1 MDCNQILKDI
11 NNKNFKP
18 LYLLHGEEDYYIDL
32 ISNYIEKNALNL
44 AEKGFNQTILYGKDL
59 DVLTVINTAKRYPM
73 MSNHQVV
80 IVREA
85 QDLKLEKAADL
96 FQAYCEN
103 PLKSTI
109 LVLCYKHGK
118 FDKRKKVY
126 KVIEKMGV
134 VFESLPLY
142 DNKIPAWIDEFVKS
156 KNYHINPKASM
167 LLADYL
173 GNDLTKIT
181 NELDKLMLNIA
192 QGQEIG
198 TKLVQDNIGISKDY
212 NVFELQTA
220 LQKRDVFKANQI
232 INYFDAN
239 QKAHPMVL
247 ILGNLFSWFTKILK
261 LHYIADKSQ
270 LAKELGVHPF
280 FVKDY
285 EAAAKT
291 YNLGKTFMA
300 ISLLREYDLKIKGV
314 DIASGT
320 TQGEL
325 MKEMVWKLIH

>member
-1 MDCNQILKDI
+1 MNFTEILKDI
-11 NNKNFKP
+11 KNKNFKP

-32 ISNYIEKNALNL
+32 ISNYIESNALSE

-59 DVLTVINTAKRYPM
+59 DVVTILNTAKRYPM
-73 MSNHQVV
+73 MSNYQVV

-103 PLKSTI
+103 PSKSTI
-109 LVLCYKHGK
+109 LVLCHKHGK

-126 KVIEKMGV
+126 KVIEKSGV
-134 VFESLPLY
+134 VFESVPLY
-142 DNKIPAWIDEFVKS
+142 DNKIPAWIDEYIKS
-156 KNYHINPKASM
+156 KNYHINPKASV

-173 GNDLTKIT
+173 GNDLTKIA
-181 NELDKLMLNIA
+181 NELEKLMLNIA

-198 TKLVQDNIGISKDY
+198 TKQVQENIGISKDY

-220 LQKRDVFKANQI
+220 LQKRDILKANQI
-232 INYFDAN
+232 ISYFDAN

-261 LHYIADKSQ
+261 LHYTADKSQ
-270 LAKELGVHPF
+270 LAKALGVHPF

-285 EAAAKT
+285 EAAAKS

-300 ISLLREYDLKIKGV
+300 ITILREYDLKIKGV
-314 DIASGT
+314 DIASST

>member
-1 MDCNQILKDI
+1 MDCTQILKDI
-11 NNKNFKP
+11 KNKNFKP

-32 ISNYIEKNALNL
+32 ISNYIEKNALSES
-44 AEKGFNQTILYGKDL
+44 EKGFNQTILYGKDL
-59 DVLTVINTAKRYPM
+59 DVVSIVNTAKRYPM
-73 MSNHQVV
+73 MSNYQVV

-85 QDLKLEKAADL
+85 QDLKIDKAADL

-109 LVLCYKHGK
+109 LVLCHKHGK

-126 KVIEKMGV
+126 KVIEKAGV
-134 VFESLPLY
+134 VFESVPLY
-142 DNKIPAWIDEFVKS
+142 DNKIPAWIDDYVKS

-181 NELDKLMLNIA
+181 NELEKLMLNIA
-192 QGQEIG
+192 KGQEIG
-198 TKLVQDNIGISKDY
+198 SKQVQDNIGISKDY

-220 LQKRDVFKANQI
+220 LQKRDVLKANQI

-261 LHYIADKSQ
+261 LHYTADKSQ
-270 LAKELGVHPF
+270 LAKALGVHPF

>member
-1 MDCNQILKDI
+1 MDCTQILKDI
-11 NNKNFKP
+11 KNKNFKP

-32 ISNYIEKNALNL
+32 ISNYIEKNALNP

-59 DVLTVINTAKRYPM
+59 DVITVINTAKRYPM

-96 FQAYCEN
+96 FQSYCEN

-134 VFESLPLY
+134 VFESVPLY

>member
-1 MDCNQILKDI
+1 MNVSEILKDI
-11 NNKNFKP
+11 KNKNFKP
-18 LYLLHGEEDYYIDL
+18 LYLLHGEEDYFIDL
-32 ISNYIEKNALNL
+32 ISNYIEINALTE

-59 DVLTVINTAKRYPM
+59 DIVTVINSAKRYPM

-85 QDLKLEKAADL
+85 QDLKLDKAADL

-109 LVLCYKHGK
+109 LVLCHKHSK
-118 FDKRKKVY
+118 FDKRKKIY
-126 KVIEKMGV
+126 KVIEKSGV
-134 VFESLPLY
+134 VFESVPLY
-142 DNKIPAWIDEFVKS
+142 DSKIPAWIDEYIKS
-156 KNYHINPKASM
+156 KNYQINPKACV

-181 NELDKLMLNIA
+181 NELEKLILNIA

-198 TKLVQDNIGISKDY
+198 TKQVQDNIGISKDY

-220 LQKRDVFKANQI
+220 LQKRDVLKANQI

-247 ILGNLFSWFTKILK
+247 ILGNLYSWFSKILK
-261 LHYIADKSQ
+261 LHYTLDKSQ
-270 LAKELGVHPF
+270 LAKELGIHPF

-314 DIASGT
+314 DIAGCT

-325 MKEMVWKLIH
+325 MKEMVWKLLH